1 MRPDQHKYR
10 NRKQGGGPLKRR
22 NTMSDAVIVE
32 AVRSPGGRYKRGGLA
47 ATRGD
52 EIGIQVLKGL
62 LARVPQLKPEDVDDV
77 VVGCSFPEA
86 EQGVNLGRIIAMGAG
101 LPITTSGMTIN
112 RFCSSGLQAIADAT
126 AKIRAGWS
134 DVMIAGGCETMSHI
148 PMGGNTA
155 RPNPDWAFDGSM
167 PMVYVSMGVTAEN
180 VAADYKISREDMDK
194 FGMESNRRAYE
205 AIKAGK
211 FKEEIIPITSYKY
224 KVSKNG
230 KRVREKFV
238 FDTDDGVRWPAK
250 LEEMAKLKSPFKQGG
265 NVTAAN
271 SSQMTDGA
279 AFCLMMTAEK
289 AKAIG
294 IRPIARLAYFAVAGC
309 KAEEMGVG
317 PAYAIPKVLKMA
329 GLTTKDIDV
338 FEINEAFAAQA
349 LYSIRAIGIED
360 RLTAGD
366 INPNGGAIALGHPLG
381 CTGAKLTAQLLH
393 ELKRRKAKRGIVSM
407 CIGGGMGAAG
417 LYEML

>member
-1 MRPDQHKYR
+1 M
-10 NRKQGGGPLKRR
+10 PLKRR
-22 NTMSDAVIVE
+22 NAMSDAVIVK
-32 AVRSPGGRYKRGGLA
+32 AVRSPGGRYRRGGLA

-52 EIGIQVLKGL
+52 EIGIQVMKGL
-62 LARVPQLKPEDVDDV
+62 LARVPELKPADVDDV
-77 VVGCSFPEA
+77 IVGCAFPEA
-86 EQGVNLGRIIAMGAG
+86 ETGTNVGRIMAIGAG

-112 RFCSSGLQAIADAT
+112 RFCSSGLQSIADAT

-134 DVMIAGGCETMSHI
+134 EAIIAGGCETMTHI
-148 PMGGNTA
+148 PMGGNTP
-155 RPNPDWAFDGSM
+155 RPHPDWAFDGSM
-167 PMVYVSMGVTAEN
+167 PNVYVSMGVTAEN
-180 VAADYKISREDMDK
+180 VASAYDISREDMDK

-211 FKEEIIPITSYKY
+211 FKEEIIPISAYKY
-224 KVSKNG
+224 KVLRNG
-230 KRVREKFV
+230 KRVREKIV
-238 FDTDDGVRWPAK
+238 FDADDGVRWPTR
-250 LEEMAKLKSPFKQGG
+250 LDDMAKLKSPFKQGG

-279 AFCLMMTAEK
+279 AFCLLMTPEK
-289 AKAIG
+289 AMAIG
-294 IRPIARLAYFAVAGC
+294 VKPLARLAFFAVTGC

-338 FEINEAFAAQA
+338 YEINEAFAAQA
-349 LYSIRAIGIED
+349 LYSIRALGIED
-360 RLTAGD
+360 RLAAGD

-417 LYEML
+417 IYEML

>member
-1 MRPDQHKYR
+1 
-10 NRKQGGGPLKRR
+10 
-22 NTMSDAVIVE
+22 MSDAVIVD

-62 LARVPQLKPEDVDDV
+62 MARVPALKPVDVDDV
-77 VVGCSFPEA
+77 IVGCSFPEA
-86 EQGVNLGRIIAMGAG
+86 EQGMNYGRILAMGAG
-101 LPITTSGMTIN
+101 LPITTSGMTVN
-112 RFCSSGLQAIADAT
+112 RFCSSGLQSIADAT
-126 AKIRAGWS
+126 ARIRAGWS
-134 DVMIAGGCETMSHI
+134 EVMIAGGCETMSHI
-148 PMGGNTA
+148 PMGGSIF
-155 RPNPDWAFDGSM
+155 RPSPEWAFDGSM
-167 PMVYVSMGVTAEN
+167 PMVYISMGVTAEN
-180 VAADYKISREDMDK
+180 VATSYNVSREDMDR

-205 AIKAGK
+205 AIKAGR
-211 FKEEIIPITSYKY
+211 FKEEIIPIVAYKY
-224 KVSKNG
+224 KTHANG
-230 KRVREKFV
+230 KRVRDKFV
-238 FDTDDGVRWPAK
+238 FDADDGVRWPTK
-250 LEEMAKLKSPFKQGG
+250 LEDMAKLKSPFKQGG

-271 SSQMTDGA
+271 ASQMTDGA
-279 AFCLMMTAEK
+279 AFALLMTPEK

-294 IRPIARLAYFAVAGC
+294 VKPLARLAHFAVAGC

-338 FEINEAFAAQA
+338 YEINEAFASQA
-349 LYSIRAIGIED
+349 LYSVRAIGIED
-360 RLTAGD
+360 RLAAGD
-366 INPNGGAIALGHPLG
+366 VNPNGGAIALGHPLG

-417 LYEML
+417 IYEML

>member
-1 MRPDQHKYR
+1 
-10 NRKQGGGPLKRR
+10 
-22 NTMSDAVIVE
+22 MSDAVIVK

-52 EIGIQVLKGL
+52 EFGIQVMKGL
-62 LARVPQLKPEDVDDV
+62 LARVPELKPEDVDDV
-77 VVGCSFPEA
+77 IVGCSFPEA

-112 RFCSSGLQAIADAT
+112 RFCSSGLQSIADAT

-134 DVMIAGGCETMSHI
+134 EVMIAGGCETMSHI

-155 RPNPDWAFDGSM
+155 RPNPDWAFDGTM

-180 VAADYKISREDMDK
+180 VAADYNISREEMDK

-211 FKEEIIPITSYKY
+211 FKEEIVPISAYRYT
-224 KVSKNG
+224 VLKNG
-230 KRVREKFV
+230 KRVREKV
-238 FDTDDGVRWPAK
+238 TFDTDDGVRWPTK
-250 LEEMAKLKSPFKQGG
+250 LDMAKLKSPFKQGG

-294 IRPIARLAYFAVAGC
+294 VRPIARLAYFAVAGC

-360 RLTAGD
+360 RLMAGD
-366 INPNGGAIALGHPLG
+366 VNPNGGAIALGHPLG

-417 LYEML
+417 IYEML

>member
-1 MRPDQHKYR
+1 
-10 NRKQGGGPLKRR
+10 
-22 NTMSDAVIVE
+22 MSDAVIVK

-52 EIGIQVLKGL
+52 EIGIQVMKGL
-62 LARVPQLKPEDVDDV
+62 LARVPELKPEDVDDV
-77 VVGCSFPEA
+77 IVGCSFPEA

-112 RFCSSGLQAIADAT
+112 RFCSSGLQSIADAT

-134 DVMIAGGCETMSHI
+134 EVMIAGGCETMSHI

-167 PMVYVSMGVTAEN
+167 PMVYISMGVTAEN
-180 VAADYKISREDMDK
+180 VAATYNVSREDMDK

-211 FKEEIIPITSYKY
+211 FKEEIVPISAYRY
-224 KVSKNG
+224 KVLKNG
-230 KRVREKFV
+230 KRVRDKVV
-238 FDTDDGVRWPAK
+238 FDTDDGVRWPTK

-279 AFCLMMTAEK
+279 AFCLLMTAEK

-294 IRPIARLAYFAVAGC
+294 VRPIARLAYFAVAGC

-338 FEINEAFAAQA
+338 FEINEAFASQA
-349 LYSIRAIGIED
+349 LYSIRAIRIED
-360 RLTAGD
+360 RLMAGD

-393 ELKRRKAKRGIVSM
+393 ELKRRKVKRGVVSM

-417 LYEML
+417 IYEML

>member
-1 MRPDQHKYR
+1 
-10 NRKQGGGPLKRR
+10 
-22 NTMSDAVIVE
+22 MSDAVIVE
-32 AVRSPGGRYKRGGLA
+32 AVRSPGGRYKKGGLA
-47 ATRGD
+47 ATRGE
-52 EIGIQVLKGL
+52 EIAIQVLKGL
-62 LARVPQLKPEDVDDV
+62 ISRVPALKPEDVDDV
-77 VVGCSFPEA
+77 IVGCAFPEA
-86 EQGVNLGRIIAMGAG
+86 EQGMNYGRIIAMGAG
-101 LPITTSGMTIN
+101 LPISTSGMTIN
-112 RFCSSGLQAIADAT
+112 RFCSSGLQSIADAT

-134 DVMIAGGCETMSHI
+134 EVIIAGGSESMSHI
-148 PMGGNTA
+148 PMGGSIF
-155 RPNPDWAFDGSM
+155 RPHPDWAFDGTM
-167 PMVYVSMGVTAEN
+167 PNVYVSMGVTAEN
-180 VAADYKISREDMDK
+180 VAANYSISREDMDK
-194 FGMESNRRAYE
+194 FGLESNRRAYE

-211 FKEEIIPITSYKY
+211 FKEEIIPITAFKY
-224 KVSKNG
+224 KVNKNG

-238 FDTDDGVRWPAK
+238 LDADDGVRWPTK
-250 LEEMAKLKSPFKQGG
+250 LEDMAKLKSPFKQGG
-265 NVTAAN
+265 TVTAAN

-279 AFCLMMTAEK
+279 AFSLLMTAEK

-294 IRPIARLAYFAVAGC
+294 VKPIARLAFYAVAGC

-338 FEINEAFAAQA
+338 FEINEAFASQA
-349 LYSIRAIGIED
+349 IYSIRKIGIED
-360 RLTAGD
+360 RLNAGD

-417 LYEML
+417 IFEMI